1 MPLTISIAVSAVLA
15 VLLVERLLANRRMS
29 RDVRMQQEMNF
40 ELLKRVPDSG
50 EGGSGQAG
58 PLTPEQIAEAIRK
71 EGYIPEIDTDLVR
84 FKIQG
89 ENYFVQTDRLP
100 LLFLIKGYNLD
111 PADWDVDM
119 LREAAHLMSDDLAM
133 VKATVGDDG
142 TTLSYF
148 VAARDRNYESFRQ
161 NLSSYLGILEE
172 GQRKLDEEYHRME
185 DEKEEADRADQPI
198 LPPLRSE
205 SKVLS

>member
-29 RDVRMQQEMNF
+29 RDVRMQQEMNY
-40 ELLKRVPDSG
+40 ELLKRVPDPC
-50 EGGSGQAG
+50 EGGSGQMG

-111 PADWDVDM
+111 PADWDLDL

-142 TTLSYF
+142 TSLSYF
-148 VAARDRNYESFRQ
+148 VATRDRNYESFRQ
-161 NLSSYLGILEE
+161 NLSSYLSILEE

>member
-89 ENYFVQTDRLP
+89 APAFYLVVCIQIELTATLVFELLCGREVCIFRLSVKLAEDVLVQ
-100 LLFLIKGYNLD
+100 I
-111 PADWDVDM
+111 
-119 LREAAHLMSDDLAM
+119 
-133 VKATVGDDG
+133 
-142 TTLSYF
+142 
-148 VAARDRNYESFRQ
+148 
-161 NLSSYLGILEE
+161 LGIVVVAP
-172 GQRKLDEEYHRME
+172 QVIKRM
-185 DEKEEADRADQPI
+185 QP
-198 LPPLRSE
+198 LVTGRFEL
-205 SKVLS
+205 

>member
-1 MPLTISIAVSAVLA
+1 MIISIAVSAVLA
-15 VLLVERLLANRRMS
+15 VLLVERWLANRRLS
-29 RDVRMQQEMNF
+29 QEVRLQQENNR
-40 ELLKRVPDSG
+40 ELLKRIPGAG
-50 EGGSGQAG
+50 EGGGGWSG

-111 PADWDVDM
+111 PADWDVDL

>member
-1 MPLTISIAVSAVLA
+1 MPLIISIAVSAVLA
-15 VLLVERLLANRRMS
+15 VLLVERWLANRRLS
-29 RDVRMQQEMNF
+29 QEVRLQQENNL
-40 ELLKRVPDSG
+40 ELLKRIPGSG
-50 EGGSGQAG
+50 EGGGGWSG

-111 PADWDVDM
+111 PADWDVDL

-133 VKATVGDDG
+133 VKASVGDDG
-142 TTLSYF
+142 TTISYF

-161 NLSSYLGILEE
+161 NLSSYLSIMEE

-185 DEKEEADRADQPI
+185 DEKEEAARAAQPI
-198 LPPLRSE
+198 LPPLRPE

>member
-1 MPLTISIAVSAVLA
+1 MIISIAVSAVLA
-15 VLLVERLLANRRMS
+15 VLLVERWLANRRLS
-29 RDVRMQQEMNF
+29 QEVRLQQENNR
-40 ELLKRVPDSG
+40 ELLKRIPGAG
-50 EGGSGQAG
+50 EGGGGRLG
-58 PLTPEQIAEAIRK
+58 PLTPEQIAEAIRT
-71 EGYIPEIDTDLVR
+71 EGYIAEMDSDLVR

-111 PADWDVDM
+111 PAEWDIDL

-133 VKATVGDDG
+133 VKASVGDDG
-142 TTLSYF
+142 TTISYF
-148 VAARDRNYESFRQ
+148 VAARDRNYESFRR
-161 NLSSYLGILEE
+161 NLSSYLNILEE

-185 DEKEEADRADQPI
+185 DEKEEAARADQPI

>member
-29 RDVRMQQEMNF
+29 RDVRMQQEMNY
-40 ELLKRVPDSG
+40 ELLKRVPDPG
-50 EGGSGQAG
+50 EGGSGQVG

-111 PADWDVDM
+111 PADWDLDL

-142 TTLSYF
+142 TSLSYF
-148 VAARDRNYESFRQ
+148 VATRDRNYESFRQ
-161 NLSSYLGILEE
+161 NLSSYLSILEE

>member
-15 VLLVERLLANRRMS
+15 VLLVERLLANHRMS
-29 RDVRMQQEMNF
+29 RDVRMQQKMNY
-40 ELLKRVPDSG
+40 ELLKRVPDPG
-50 EGGSGQAG
+50 EGGSGQVG

-111 PADWDVDM
+111 PADWDLDL

-142 TTLSYF
+142 TSLSYF
-148 VAARDRNYESFRQ
+148 VATRDRNYESFRQ
-161 NLSSYLGILEE
+161 NLSSYLSILEE

>member
-1 MPLTISIAVSAVLA
+1 MIISIAVSAVLA
-15 VLLVERLLANRRMS
+15 VLLVERWLANRRLS
-29 RDVRMQQEMNF
+29 REVRLRQENNL
-40 ELLKRVPDSG
+40 ELLKRIPGAG
-50 EGGSGQAG
+50 EGGGGWSG
-58 PLTPEQIAEAIRK
+58 PLTPEQIAEAIRR

-111 PADWDVDM
+111 PADWDIDL

-133 VKATVGDDG
+133 VKASVGDDG
-142 TTLSYF
+142 TTISYF

-161 NLSSYLGILEE
+161 NLSSYLNIMEE

-185 DEKEEADRADQPI
+185 DEKEEAARADQPI
-198 LPPLRSE
+198 LPTLRSE